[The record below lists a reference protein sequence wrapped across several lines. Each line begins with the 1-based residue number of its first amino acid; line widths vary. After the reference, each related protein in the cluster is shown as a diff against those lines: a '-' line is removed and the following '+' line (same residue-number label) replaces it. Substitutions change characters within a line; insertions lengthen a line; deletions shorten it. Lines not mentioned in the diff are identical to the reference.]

1 MQRQLTQ
8 TGAATPAGSGSS
20 PILDGGSSGGGKSG
34 SPPDKTTSGKPEGEG
49 GDSGRPSTGLWK
61 LYLDAL
67 ASQPLITKSVTCALL
82 NLLGD
87 LFSQIVLEGGSIDV
101 KRAVI
106 FTGMGLFFVG
116 PTLHVWYSNLN
127 KLVPYKGSL
136 GAVVQLMWDQ
146 LFFAPIFLSGF
157 ITVLFTLNGD
167 AGLVKAKLQADL
179 LTTVQANWLL
189 WVPAQF
195 LNFRFAPP
203 NLQVLV
209 ANCVALIWNVYMS
222 YSSHKKVE
230 VVA

>member
-1 MQRQLTQ
+1 MQ
-8 TGAATPAGSGSS
+8 
-20 PILDGGSSGGGKSG
+20 
-34 SPPDKTTSGKPEGEG
+34 
-49 GDSGRPSTGLWK
+49 
-61 LYLDAL
+61 
-67 ASQPLITKSVTCALL
+67 LITKSVTCALL

-106 FTGMGLFFVG
+106 FTGMVL
-116 PTLHVWYSNLN
+116 WCSWC
-127 KLVPYKGSL
+127 
-136 GAVVQLMWDQ
+136 AVVQLMWDQ